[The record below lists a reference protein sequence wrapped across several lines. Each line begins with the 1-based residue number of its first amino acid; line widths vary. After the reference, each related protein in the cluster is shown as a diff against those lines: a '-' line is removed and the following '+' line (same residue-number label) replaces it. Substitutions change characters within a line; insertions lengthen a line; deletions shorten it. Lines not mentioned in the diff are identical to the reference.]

1 AASLYPS
8 LDSELLPT
16 EDRGKINMFARGPA
30 GVGLP
35 YTERQSDQIEA
46 IFQPYLD
53 SGVIE
58 SLYSVAGRWDPNII
72 YVVGTLKPW
81 SERDTSQQELAA
93 EIQPQLNELPGVT
106 GRVYGSNSL
115 NMRGGWRGGIQFVL
129 LGSDYDE
136 IYAAARIYADAIRER
151 LNSVE
156 NPRIDYTPSQAQ
168 VAIRIDRERLADLNV
183 SIDELA
189 QTLRVMVDG
198 VRVVDLNGRD
208 QSIPVVLKAGRNRI
222 QGPNDLV
229 NLFVRSQTGQLIPLA
244 SLVTVV
250 EEGVPDELR
259 RLYQRR
265 SISIDM
271 QSVDGVALQTAVD
284 DLTALAQEVV
294 PPSIT
299 VVPEGEAARLGES
312 QRDSFYAYGLALLIV
327 FLVLVAQFESL
338 TSALV
343 IMTIVPFGLA
353 AAIFALFITGTSLN
367 VYSQVGLVMLIGL
380 IAKNGILLVEFAD
393 QRRDAG
399 ANVRDAIE
407 DAANIRLRPI
417 AMTLISTVLGALPL
431 ILSSGPGSEA
441 REAVGWVV
449 FGGLGLTA
457 FFTLFLTPV
466 IYLAIARFSK
476 PRADARMKLE
486 QELDAAADL

>member
-1 AASLYPS
+1 
-8 LDSELLPT
+8 
-16 EDRGKINMFARGPA
+16 M
-30 GVGLP
+30 
-35 YTERQSDQIEA
+35 
-46 IFQPYLD
+46 
-53 SGVIE
+53 
-58 SLYSVAGRWDPNII
+58 
-72 YVVGTLKPW
+72 
-81 SERDTSQQELAA
+81 
-93 EIQPQLNELPGVT
+93 
-106 GRVYGSNSL
+106 
-115 NMRGGWRGGIQFVL
+115 
-129 LGSDYDE
+129 
-136 IYAAARIYADAIRER
+136 
-151 LNSVE
+151 
-156 NPRIDYTPSQAQ
+156 
-168 VAIRIDRERLADLNV
+168 
-183 SIDELA
+183 
-189 QTLRVMVDG
+189 
-198 VRVVDLNGRD
+198 
-208 QSIPVVLKAGRNRI
+208 
-222 QGPNDLV
+222 
-229 NLFVRSQTGQLIPLA
+229 NLFVRSQDGQLIPLA

-271 QSVDGVALQTAVD
+271 QTVEGVDLQTAVD
-284 DLTALAQEVV
+284 DLTALAREVV
-294 PPSIT
+294 PPSIS

-312 QRDSFYAYGLALLIV
+312 RRDSLYAYGLALLIV

-393 QRRDAG
+393 QQRDAG
-399 ANVRDAIE
+399 ANVREAIE
-407 DAANIRLRPI
+407 NAANIRLRPI

-449 FGGLGLTA
+449 FGGLGLAA

-466 IYLAIARFSK
+466 IYLGVARFSK
-476 PRADARMKLE
+476 PRADSQQKTGTRVTALKRALSSLA
-486 QELDAAADL
+486 QYSIAANETRISPVNLPLGFICATISEKKNDRGEICGNHQDQW